1 MTQGLSAAEQSAL
14 LTLARETLERHF
26 EGRPWSGS
34 EPRHGALAERRGA
47 FVTLRLA
54 GELRGCIGHVEG
66 VQPLWQ
72 SVRDNALSAAFR
84 DPRFPPLS
92 EAELGGVRIEI
103 SALTPLRRVT
113 SVDEIE
119 VGRHGLLVERGSSRG
134 LLLPQVPI
142 EWGWNLETFLAQTC
156 RKAGLAADAWRL
168 EDTILKLFEA
178 EVFGEE

>member
-1 MTQGLSAAEQSAL
+1 MTQGLNATERSAL

-26 EGRPWSGS
+26 EGRARSGS
-34 EPRHGALAERRGA
+34 EPREGALAERRGA
-47 FVTLRLA
+47 FVTLSLA
-54 GELRGCIGHVEG
+54 GDLRGCIGHVEG
-66 VQPLWQ
+66 LQPLWQ

-92 EAELGGVRIEI
+92 EAELGQIRIEI

-134 LLLPQVPI
+134 LLLPQVPV
-142 EWGWNLETFLAQTC
+142 EWGWNLENFLAHTC
-156 RKAGLAADAWRL
+156 RKAGLATDAWRAD
-168 EDTILKLFEA
+168 DTILKLFEA
-178 EVFGEE
+178 DVFGEE